1 MDIASKTRR
10 IEAVAYQLWE
20 REGRPAGRHLAHWA
34 KAERLV
40 DEPASS
46 VDGAAEDQKSGLQG
60 DQDHSYWQDTPGRP
74 KTASSRQ
81 QTQPDQA
88 IQTGAESLD
97 SGKPATSTRGN
108 KRTRPKP

>member
-40 DEPASS
+40 GEPGSGL
-46 VDGAAEDQKSGLQG
+46 DGAAEDGESGLQG
-60 DQDHSYWQDTPGRP
+60 DQDRSYWQDTPGRA

-88 IQTGAESLD
+88 LQTGAESLD
-97 SGKPATSTRGN
+97 SGKPAASPRGN
-108 KRTRPKP
+108 RGTRRKP